1 MIVEKPFRSKASKT
15 SVNVLFAPSRTS
27 FSLFVMKWL
36 CPSVDFY
43 ERIVRTVP
51 KHSYAVN
58 SRLKR
63 VEAKRVMVSSLS
75 FGTFLGVVSALCTF
89 ALFVKKAVILIVC
102 RWVSLISIDF

>member
-1 MIVEKPFRSKASKT
+1 MIVEKAFRSKVGKT
-15 SVNVLFAPSRTS
+15 SVKVPLLPSRTS
-27 FSLFVMKWL
+27 FSLFVMKWF

-43 ERIVRTVP
+43 ERTVRTVP

-75 FGTFLGVVSALCTF
+75 FGTFL
-89 ALFVKKAVILIVC
+89 
-102 RWVSLISIDF
+102 